1 MPNLEQPA
9 RTISDTQRRQGV
21 GWDIQK
27 NAHTNLDA
35 THGVTVRVLPRL
47 ADLQA
52 LTLALETLPYTW
64 ILPLSA
70 ACPRW
75 QNRTVR
81 HR

>member
-9 RTISDTQRRQGV
+9 RTISDTQRRQG

-27 NAHTNLDA
+27 SAHTNLDA
-35 THGVTVRVLPRL
+35 THGVTVRVLSRL

-64 ILPLSA
+64 VLPLSA

-75 QNRTVR
+75 QNRIAR
-81 HR
+81 PR

>member
-9 RTISDTQRRQGV
+9 RTISDAQRRQG
-21 GWDIQK
+21 GWGIQK
-27 NAHTNLDA
+27 SAHTNLDA
-35 THGVTVRVLPRL
+35 THSVTVCVLSRL

-64 ILPLSA
+64 VLPLSA
-70 ACPRW
+70 ACPRR

-81 HR
+81 PR